1 MVLLEVEVDSEG
13 IVLDDVVVDECLNK
27 SGVGVPGQ
35 LREGEAHYTLR
46 GFEVV
51 GSGECNQ

>member
-1 MVLLEVEVDSEG
+1 MLLEVEVDSEG